1 MNPKI
6 IELVKE
12 YIIENYSHQYATLI
26 TGSYAEGK
34 ETIYSDVDVIIF
46 TTERIQKI
54 IKTLNYKG
62 ITLQLII
69 FSVESIEYTLYED
82 FLSNKGVYI
91 DMISKGF
98 ILLDPH
104 HFLKHLK
111 EYTTALKENGSTPL
125 SKDEDEKYRSKITS
139 YLLDIEGVKDIK
151 RIFFVALL
159 LIDVLAEFKLRLLR
173 QWGGTGKT
181 KSEFLRKVAP
191 TFFEE
196 LQIATQMF
204 FEKGDKDK
212 LITIT
217 KELLDST
224 GGKFI
229 QELNFQKFAFSEKM
243 LVIQVSKVLHQKECA
258 EIILAIVPFLKT
270 HSINAYHFISSTDGF
285 LYLIIEDFNKSQLQK
300 LLNKFPDEQLI
311 DIHYFYPQTCFN
323 SLENYQKLLPFFE
336 ILSKEAFHNLEN
348 ENFKILKGL
357 NLLITLRKIEKM
369 SKEEYLSFLKYLID
383 CWIMYCVDDIL
394 INKAP
399 ETTIEKS
406 TILKKYN
413 SIFQKQKQYLKSTLK
428 IDKSYHILSEAL
440 ARIDNRV
447 IPLYKTFLIT
457 PNFDETKKKKFCF
470 CKNVLDYCYSILFIE
485 PKFKAY
491 LPYVAL
497 QIE

>member
-62 ITLQLII
+62 ITLQLIF

-98 ILLDPH
+98 ILLDHH

-111 EYTTALKENGSTPL
+111 EYTTALKEKGSTPL

-139 YLLDIEGVKDIK
+139 YLLDIEGVKDTK

-229 QELNFQKFAFSEKM
+229 QELNFQEFAFSENM
-243 LVIQVSKVLHQKECA
+243 LVIQVSKVLHQKESA

-270 HSINAYHFISSTDGF
+270 LSINAYHFISSTDGF
-285 LYLIIEDFNKSQLQK
+285 L
-300 LLNKFPDEQLI
+300 
-311 DIHYFYPQTCFN
+311 
-323 SLENYQKLLPFFE
+323 
-336 ILSKEAFHNLEN
+336 
-348 ENFKILKGL
+348 
-357 NLLITLRKIEKM
+357 
-369 SKEEYLSFLKYLID
+369 
-383 CWIMYCVDDIL
+383 
-394 INKAP
+394 
-399 ETTIEKS
+399 
-406 TILKKYN
+406 
-413 SIFQKQKQYLKSTLK
+413 
-428 IDKSYHILSEAL
+428 
-440 ARIDNRV
+440 
-447 IPLYKTFLIT
+447 
-457 PNFDETKKKKFCF
+457 
-470 CKNVLDYCYSILFIE
+470 
-485 PKFKAY
+485 
-491 LPYVAL
+491 
-497 QIE
+497 